1 MPFTPAPMPLF
12 WIHFTDDRESR
23 PVDDL
28 DAMTA
33 MTANLTAKGEVEGIT
48 FTVGGPF

>member
-1 MPFTPAPMPLF
+1 MPFTPAPMPIF

-33 MTANLTAKGEVEGIT
+33 DLTAKGEVEGIT